1 MSKGGRDCWSEERV
15 IVILER
21 ERDSGGEDRSWLE
34 LVYLSCYS
42 AARSKLWG
50 RERLIIIKGSYI
62 TSILELRYR
71 EHPPQG

>member
-34 LVYLSCYS
+34 LVYCICL
-42 AARSKLWG
+42 AIPPRDRSYG
-50 RERLIIIKGSYI
+50 VESV
-62 TSILELRYR
+62 
-71 EHPPQG
+71 